1 MDEPTLPSP
10 GDLIRVTFTIGGI
23 AVALAALTIERGPTV
38 GGVHVLPVVFLAA
51 GIPAVVG
58 SLFAMAELFW
68 EAGLSRR
75 ELVRLKPADEQD
87 APYTREAILYT
98 AWSLFLLLAGYV
110 VLFLL
115 VAGL

>member
-10 GDLIRVTFTIGGI
+10 SDLIRVTITIGGV
-23 AVALAALTIERGPTV
+23 AVALAALTLERGPTLA
-38 GGVHVLPVVFLAA
+38 GIHVLPVVFLAA

-75 ELVRLKPADEQD
+75 DLVRLSPVREQN

-110 VLFLL
+110 ALFLL
-115 VAGL
+115 AAGL